1 MTKRTS
7 GRPFPNREELL
18 AFIRE
23 NPQSASTRDIARA
36 FGLGGRQRAALRQTL
51 SELVRS
57 GDLPPGRRARSRTHA
72 RRDTM
77 LPRVALVEVREL
89 DADGEVIAR
98 PVQWRGPGDPPVI
111 FMAPEKRGHP
121 ALGPGDRA
129 LASLRAAS
137 DGTYEGRTIRRI
149 GVAPALVLGRYARI
163 GDQGRILPV
172 ERGRRTE
179 FVVERADAGEAL
191 PGELVR
197 AEVLPAR
204 RLGLRRARI
213 VERLGRGDG
222 PRAVSLIAIHDHGI
236 ADAFADDVIAEAEA
250 AREAPT
256 SGREDL
262 RPLPLVTIDGPDA
275 RDFDDAVWA
284 EPDPDPKNLG
294 GWHAVTA
301 IADVG
306 WYVRAGSALD
316 RAAYERGNSVY
327 FPDRVVPMLPEA
339 LSAHLCSLKPGEDRP
354 CLAAHLWIDKN
365 GHLLRHRFS
374 RGVMRSIAR
383 LTYEQVQAARD
394 GDAGEATRPLLESVI
409 APVFGAYRA
418 LKIGREWRGALELD
432 LAERQVL
439 LAEDGTVADVRR
451 RARLDAHKLIEEF
464 MIAANVAAAETLTS
478 RRQPGLYRVHDVP
491 AREQIEALRRFL
503 ATLKLTLPGGGA
515 VRPSHFNRVL
525 EAVARTPFSPV
536 VNQIVLRSQAHA
548 EYSPGNIGHFGLG
561 LGRYCHFTSPIRRY
575 ADLMV
580 HRALIRTLSLG
591 AGGDEDEARDLAEAG
606 AHVSATERRAQAA
619 ERDTLDRYTAAFLG
633 PRVGEAFAGTITGV
647 TRFGLF
653 VSLDE
658 TGGDGLIPVR
668 SLPHDRYVHDEGAHA
683 LRGRTTG
690 LAFRLGDA
698 LGVVLLEA
706 NPLSGGMILG
716 LAGHGEKTT
725 PRARRV
731 KRGPGHGSRKG

>member
-1 MTKRTS
+1 MAQRTS
-7 GRPFPNREELL
+7 GPPFPSREELL
-18 AFIRE
+18 TFIRE
-23 NPQSASTRDIARA
+23 NPQDASPRGITRA
-36 FGLGGRQRAALRQTL
+36 FGLKGKQRAALRVALT
-51 SELVRS
+51 ELVRS
-57 GDLPPGRRARSRTHA
+57 GELPAGRRARAHTRE
-72 RRDTM
+72 RRDTV
-77 LPRVALVEVREL
+77 LPRVALVEVQEI

-98 PVQWRGPGDPPVI
+98 PVQWRGPGEPPVI
-111 FMAPEKRGHP
+111 LMAPEKRGHP
-121 ALGPGDRA
+121 ALGSGDRA
-129 LASLRAAS
+129 LASLRAAR

-149 GVAPALVLGRYARI
+149 GGAPALILGRYERI

-179 FVVERADAGEAL
+179 FAVERADSGEAR
-191 PGELVR
+191 PGELVQ

-213 VERLGRGDG
+213 VERLGSGDE

-236 ADAFADDVIAEAEA
+236 ADAFADDVLAEAEA
-250 AREAPT
+250 ARAAPAG
-256 SGREDL
+256 GREDM
-262 RPLPLVTIDGPDA
+262 RALPLVTIDGPDA

-327 FPDRVVPMLPEA
+327 FPDRVLPMLPEA
-339 LSAHLCSLKPGEDRP
+339 LSQHLCSLKPGEDRP
-354 CLAAHLWIDKN
+354 CLAAHLWINKS
-365 GHLLRHRFS
+365 GRLLRHRFS

-383 LTYEQVQAARD
+383 LTYEQVQAAHD
-394 GDAGEATRPLLESVI
+394 GDPGEAARPLLESVI
-409 APVFGAYRA
+409 APVFGAYQA
-418 LKIGREWRGALELD
+418 LKIGREKRGALELD
-432 LAERQVL
+432 LPERQVL

-464 MIAANVAAAETLTS
+464 MIAANVAAAETLSS
-478 RRQPGLYRVHDVP
+478 RRQPALYRVHDAP
-491 AREQIEALRRFL
+491 APEQLGALRRFL
-503 ATLKLTLPGGGA
+503 ATLDLALPSGGA

-525 EAVARTPFSPV
+525 EAVVGTPFSSV
-536 VNQIVLRSQAHA
+536 VNQIVLRSQAQA
-548 EYSPGNIGHFGLG
+548 EYSRSNIGHFGLG
-561 LGRYCHFTSPIRRY
+561 LSRYCHFTSPIRRY

-580 HRALIRTLSLG
+580 HRALIRTLKLG
-591 AGGDEDEARDLAEAG
+591 AGGDEDEARDVDEAG

-633 PRVGEAFAGTITGV
+633 PRVGEVFAGTISGV

-658 TGGDGLIPVR
+658 TGGDGLIPMR
-668 SLPHDRYVHDEGAHA
+668 SLPHDRYVHDEEVHA
-683 LRGRTTG
+683 LTGRSKG

-698 LGVVLLEA
+698 LAIVLREA
-706 NPLSGGMILG
+706 NPLSGGMIFG
-716 LAGHGEKTT
+716 LAGQGETN
-725 PRARRV
+725 PRARRI
-731 KRGPGHGSRKG
+731 KRGPRSRSRNG

>member
-7 GRPFPNREELL
+7 APPFPSREKLL

-23 NPQSASTRDIARA
+23 NPQATSTRDIVRA
-36 FGLGGRQRAALRQTL
+36 FGLRGRQRAALRQTL
-51 SELVRS
+51 SELARS
-57 GDLPPGRRARSRTHA
+57 GELPPGGRARARPRA
-72 RRDTM
+72 RRDTV

-98 PVQWRGPGDPPVI
+98 PVQWRGPGEPPVI

-129 LASLRAAS
+129 LASLRAARN
-137 DGTYEGRTIRRI
+137 GTYEGRIIRRI
-149 GVAPALVLGRYARI
+149 GVAPALVIGRYERI
-163 GDQGRILPV
+163 EGQGRILPV
-172 ERGRRTE
+172 ERGKRTE
-179 FVVERADAGEAL
+179 FVVESADAGEAQ
-191 PGELVR
+191 PGELVQ

-204 RLGLRRARI
+204 RLGLRRARV
-213 VERLGRGDG
+213 VERLGRGDE
-222 PRAVSLIAIHDHGI
+222 PHAVSLIAIHDHGI

-250 AREAPT
+250 AGEAPAG
-256 SGREDL
+256 GREDL

-339 LSAHLCSLKPGEDRP
+339 LSADLCSLKPGEDRP

-365 GHLLRHRFS
+365 GRLLRHRFC

-394 GDAGEATRPLLESVI
+394 GDADEATRPLLESVI
-409 APVFGAYRA
+409 APLFGAYRA
-418 LKIGREWRGALELD
+418 LNIGRERRGALELD
-432 LAERQVL
+432 LVERQVL
-439 LAEDGTVADVRR
+439 LAEDGTVADIRR
-451 RARLDAHKLIEEF
+451 RTRLDTHNLIEEF
-464 MIAANVAAAETLTS
+464 MVAANVAAAETLTS
-478 RRQPGLYRVHDVP
+478 HRRPALYRVHDVP
-491 AREQIEALRRFL
+491 APERLEALRRFL
-503 ATLKLTLPGGGA
+503 ATLELALPGGGA

-525 EAVARTPFSPV
+525 ESVAGTPFSQV
-536 VNQIVLRSQAHA
+536 VNQIVLRSQAQA
-548 EYSPGNIGHFGLG
+548 EYSPRNVGHFGLG
-561 LGRYCHFTSPIRRY
+561 LSKYCHFTSPIRRY

-580 HRALIRTLSLG
+580 HRALIRAFKLG
-591 AGGDEDEARDLAEAG
+591 AGGDEDETRELAEAG
-606 AHVSATERRAQAA
+606 AHVSTTERRAQAA
-619 ERDTLDRYTAAFLG
+619 ERDTMDRYTAAFLG
-633 PRVGEAFAGTITGV
+633 PRVGEVFAGTITGV

-658 TGGDGLIPVR
+658 TGGDGLLPLR
-668 SLPHDRYVHDEGAHA
+668 SLPNDRYVHDEAVHA
-683 LRGRTTG
+683 LTGRTKG
-690 LAFRLGDA
+690 LTFRLGDA
-698 LGVVLLEA
+698 LEVVLREA

-716 LAGHGEKTT
+716 LAGQGETKT
-725 PRARRV
+725 RARRV
-731 KRGPGHGSRKG
+731 KRGPVHGSRNG

>member
-1 MTKRTS
+1 MRKRS
-7 GRPFPNREELL
+7 SAPPFPSREELL

-23 NPQSASTRDIARA
+23 NPQDASTRAITRA
-36 FGLGGRQRAALRQTL
+36 FDLRGRQRAALRQLLT
-51 SELVRS
+51 ELVRS
-57 GDLPPGRRARSRTHA
+57 GELPPGRRADSRTRG
-72 RRDTM
+72 RRNTV

-98 PVQWRGPGDPPVI
+98 PVQWRGPGKPPVI

-129 LASLRAAS
+129 LAGLRGAR

-149 GVAPALVLGRYARI
+149 GAAPALVLGRYERT
-163 GDQGRILPV
+163 GGQGRILPV

-179 FVVERADAGEAL
+179 FVVESADAGEAQ
-191 PGELVR
+191 PGELVQ

-213 VERLGRGDG
+213 VERLGRGDE
-222 PRAVSLIAIHDHGI
+222 PRAFSLIAIHDHGI
-236 ADAFADDVIAEAEA
+236 ADAFADDVLAEAKA
-250 AREAPT
+250 ACDAPVG
-256 SGREDL
+256 GREDL

-284 EPDPDPKNLG
+284 EPDPDPENRG
-294 GWHAVTA
+294 GWHAVVA

-339 LSAHLCSLKPGEDRP
+339 LSAHLCSLRPGEDRP

-365 GHLLRHRFS
+365 GRLLRHRFS
-374 RGVMRSIAR
+374 RAVIRSIAR

-394 GDAGEATRPLLESVI
+394 GDADEATRPLLESVI
-409 APVFGAYRA
+409 APVFGAYRS
-418 LKIGREWRGALELD
+418 LKIGREKRGALELD

-439 LAEDGTVADVRR
+439 LAEDGTVADIRR
-451 RARLDAHKLIEEF
+451 RTRLDAHKLIEEF
-464 MIAANVAAAETLTS
+464 MIAANVAAAEALTS
-478 RRQPGLYRVHDVP
+478 RRQPALYRVHDMP
-491 AREQIEALRRFL
+491 ARERLEALRRFL
-503 ATLKLTLPGGGA
+503 ATLELALPGGGA

-525 EAVARTPFSPV
+525 EAVAGTPFSSV
-536 VNQIVLRSQAHA
+536 VNQIVLRSQAQA
-548 EYSPGNIGHFGLG
+548 EYSPVNIGHFGLG
-561 LGRYCHFTSPIRRY
+561 LSRYCHFTSPIRRY

-580 HRALIRTLSLG
+580 HRALIRTLRLG
-591 AGGDEDEARDLAEAG
+591 ADGGEDEARELAEAG

-619 ERDTLDRYTAAFLG
+619 ERDTMDRYTAAFLG
-633 PRVGEAFAGTITGV
+633 PRVGEVFAGTITGV

-653 VSLDE
+653 VALDE

-668 SLPHDRYVHDEGAHA
+668 SLPHDRYVHDEDAHA
-683 LRGRTTG
+683 LTGRTAG
-690 LAFRLGDA
+690 IAFRLGDA
-698 LGVVLLEA
+698 LEVVLREA

-716 LAGHGEKTT
+716 LAGQVETT
-725 PRARRV
+725 TRAHRI
-731 KRGPGHGSRKG
+731 KRGPGRRSRHG